1 MLGPLPP
8 SFLPQPSKRG
18 SNVRPR
24 FPFPLSD
31 QENTEMMQNNR
42 FRPEVEHLESR
53 EVPGSLLNLGQ
64 PDTSGLLI
72 MAAAAQVHQRDD
84 AEPVPLA
91 LRRDRVIIV
100 TPRSDAVII
109 ATDRDGT
116 PSPFLDRAHEVYPP
130 EQPQDGRSVQSIIEA
145 IQDAFARKGSP
156 VDVTLVA
163 YGDGKYLIVGRSYLY
178 LDGPDTQQI
187 IASCQGMLSSLTVIA
202 HDGEKHPELL
212 QQLANGLGTS
222 VTGFRGTLVVQPDN
236 GGTWHFL
243 RPPGEEL
250 HYTPR

>member
-1 MLGPLPP
+1 L
-8 SFLPQPSKRG
+8 
-18 SNVRPR
+18 RPR
-24 FPFPLSD
+24 FSFHVSD
-31 QENTEMMQNNR
+31 QEIDTMQKNQ
-42 FRPEVEHLESR
+42 FRPALEVLEGR
-53 EVPGSLLNLGQ
+53 EVPGGLLTIGQ
-64 PDTSGLLI
+64 PDTSGLLWL
-72 MAAAAQVHQRDD
+72 AAAAQVHRLGGDD
-84 AEPVPLA
+84 AEPVPIA

-100 TPRSDAVII
+100 PPRSDAVLI

-130 EQPQDGRSVQSIIEA
+130 EKPQDGRSVQSMIEN

-163 YGDGKYLIVGRSYLY
+163 YGDGKYLIVGKSYFWV
-178 LDGPDTQQI
+178 DAPDTQQI

-202 HDGEKHPELL
+202 HDGEKHTELL

-222 VTGFRGTLVVQPDN
+222 VTGFRGTLVVQQDN

-250 HYTPR
+250 HFTPR